1 MQLQITVD
9 NRGVVLQIEQ
19 PVAVQIQLR
28 RPSDGA
34 VSESRAFEFLPL
46 DPGRAYWSAKRLKTN
61 YSVFSQILT
70 RDQQQQQQQ
79 PQQPQQP
86 QQQQEL
92 KHKVPLSRA
101 PVMAGVFATPG
112 AGADSEPS
120 GDTAGAGA
128 GAGQALVWRTVRVTI
143 HCHSRGFSQVRPS
156 ANQRFGRFYV
166 LHCSVYDSWRY

>member
-1 MQLQITVD
+1 M
-9 NRGVVLQIEQ
+9 LQIEQ

-79 PQQPQQP
+79 PQQQQQ

-112 AGADSEPS
+112 AGADTEPS
-120 GDTAGAGA
+120 GDTDTPESQESFLLSSEEPAFSSVSTLSFL
-128 GAGQALVWRTVRVTI
+128 LVT
-143 HCHSRGFSQVRPS
+143 GGDFS
-156 ANQRFGRFYV
+156 V
-166 LHCSVYDSWRY
+166 LKV

>member
-1 MQLQITVD
+1 MQYAATDSVD

-79 PQQPQQP
+79 PQHQQP
-86 QQQQEL
+86 QQQEL

-112 AGADSEPS
+112 AGAGRTPS
-120 GDTAGAGA
+120 LAATRP
-128 GAGQALVWRTVRVTI
+128 WRG
-143 HCHSRGFSQVRPS
+143 RGR
-156 ANQRFGRFYV
+156 GRG
-166 LHCSVYDSWRY
+166 RGR